1 MAANIKK
8 TIYLIRHGETDF
20 NKQGIIQGSGI
31 NSQLNAHGRKQA
43 NMFYETYKS
52 VAFDHIYTSE
62 LIRTQ
67 QTVETFT
74 KTIPQTNLAALNEIN
89 WGIME
94 GVKQTLEMT
103 KVYQKMV
110 DNWSNGNLEIAIE
123 NGETPLA
130 MFNRQKVGLEHIMQ
144 KTDEKCIL
152 ISMHGRA
159 MRSFLCLLCQ
169 RPLSEME
176 KWEHSNVCLYV
187 LEYNGSHFDI
197 VLSNNTEHLNNFLK
211 N

>member
-31 NSQLNAHGRKQA
+31 NSHLNEHGRKQA

-52 VAFDHIYTSE
+52 IAFDHVYTSE

-67 QTVETFT
+67 QTVEAFT
-74 KTIPQTNLAALNEIN
+74 KNTPQTHLAELNEIN

-94 GVKQTLEMT
+94 GVKQTPEMS
-103 KVYQKMV
+103 KEYQKMV
-110 DNWSNGNLEIAIE
+110 DNWSKGILEIAIE

-130 MFNRQKVGLEHIMQ
+130 MFNRQKLGLERIMQ
-144 KTDEKCIL
+144 KTEEKYVL

-169 RPLSEME
+169 KPLSEME
-176 KWEHSNVCLYV
+176 KWGHSNVCLYI
-187 LEYNGSHFDI
+187 LEFNGSHFDI
-197 VLSNNTEHLNNFLK
+197 ILSNNTEHLNKFY
-211 N
+211 